1 MSSPNTPDEKTPANR
16 LGPSDPIHDKEPP
29 VSIPDI
35 DLAPFAT
42 GAPLPNPEAVAT
54 AAEVDHAL
62 RETGFLLVRGHGVDP
77 STKERF
83 FEAMRDFFALP
94 LAEKEAL
101 AIGNSNCHRG
111 YVGFASETLEG
122 AIAGEETIGSV
133 LAGDMKETLDTGTE
147 HGPDHP
153 EVLAATPLHGPNQLP
168 DLPGFREAWDRYR
181 LEVIEAALRMQRALA
196 MALDLDP
203 MIFETMPGETMYHLR
218 LIHYPP
224 MDRLTPEPGQLGCGA
239 HTDYGTLTV
248 LGDDGVGGLQVRMRS
263 GEWIDVVVPADHL
276 VVNLGDLMAI
286 WTNDRWVSNP
296 HRVVNPPTTDR
307 YSSPLFVT
315 PPFHLRIETL
325 PTCRQDPLRHEPM
338 VSGPYLLSRFDGTH
352 SYRNDLLDEHNR
364 I

>member
-1 MSSPNTPDEKTPANR
+1 MTI
-16 LGPSDPIHDKEPP
+16 PS
-29 VSIPDI
+29 I

-42 GAPLPNPEAVAT
+42 GTALPNVEAATT
-54 AAEVDHAL
+54 AAVIDRAL
-62 RETGFLLVRGHGVDP
+62 CETGFLLVRGHGVDADVK
-77 STKERF
+77 SQFFDAMKE
-83 FEAMRDFFALP
+83 FFAQP
-94 LAEKEAL
+94 IEAKEAL
-101 AIGNSNCHRG
+101 AIGNSDCHRG

-122 AIAGEETIGSV
+122 AIAGEERIGEV

-147 HGPDHP
+147 QGPDHP
-153 EVLAATPLHGPNQLP
+153 EVRAGTPLHGPNQLP

-181 LEVIEAALRMQRALA
+181 AAVVETALRVQRALA
-196 MALDLDP
+196 MALGLDP
-203 MIFETMPGETMYHLR
+203 MIFENMPGETMFHLR

-224 MDRLTPEPGQLGCGA
+224 MERLTPEPGQLGCGA

-248 LGDDGVGGLQVRMRS
+248 LGDDGVGGLQVRLRS
-263 GEWIDVVVPADHL
+263 GEWIDITIPDDHL

-296 HRVVNPPTTDR
+296 HRVVNPPATDR
-307 YSSPLFVT
+307 YSVPLFVT

-325 PTCRQDPLRHEPM
+325 PTCRTEPLRHETM

-364 I
+364 S